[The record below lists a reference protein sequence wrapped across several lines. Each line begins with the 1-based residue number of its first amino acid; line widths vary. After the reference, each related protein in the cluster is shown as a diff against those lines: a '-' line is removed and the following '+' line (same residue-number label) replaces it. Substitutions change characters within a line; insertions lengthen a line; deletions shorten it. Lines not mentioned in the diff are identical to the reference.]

1 MGAVRG
7 TPVLFWFL
15 GFRCWVIGDRKREEY
30 SRWKGNGNNQG
41 GKEWTHGVF
50 FWGEAS
56 SAHSWCFFS
65 PCFEPYVRK
74 PSGQMLIASLFTKG
88 DRALAQDLQP

>member
-50 FWGEAS
+50 FGVRLAVRI
-56 SAHSWCFFS
+56 AGVFFPRVLS
-65 PCFEPYVRK
+65 H
-74 PSGQMLIASLFTKG
+74 MLESL
-88 DRALAQDLQP
+88 RARC